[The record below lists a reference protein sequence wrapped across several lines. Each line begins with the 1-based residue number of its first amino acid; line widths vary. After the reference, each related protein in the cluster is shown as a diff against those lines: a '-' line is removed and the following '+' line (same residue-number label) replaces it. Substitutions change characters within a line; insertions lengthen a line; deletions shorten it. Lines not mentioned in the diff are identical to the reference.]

1 MSEYNIQMHNYNG
14 SSYDNLYPKT
24 KSTIVIM
31 NDGKTVEEA
40 MASGGEFTAD
50 SIKLKVDGSYDAG
63 WTVQDWYDGNI
74 ADPIL
79 DNNSFATI
87 RQVSD
92 AGTGASYWSVGDRKG
107 VALSGS
113 VGLGSTTV
121 SLSGTYYMS
130 ILGFDHN
137 KSYES
142 SSSHTI
148 TFQFG
153 WTALTGG
160 TQIAFCSFSG
170 TNYTSNGTGTAMNTS
185 NTNVGGWSSSAMRST
200 ICRTQ
205 FRACLPSDLSSV
217 LKSVTKCTNTGNS
230 GGSNTETSI
239 DDIFLP
245 SETEV
250 FGSQTYSGTTANQI
264 QYDYYKGVS
273 AGSASKNAFAAA
285 SKIRYNHQSQSS
297 AVGWWERSPHSSSM
311 YFFCLVNGY
320 GAAGNDYPVYSYGF
334 APCLCI

>member
-50 SIKLKVDGSYDAG
+50 SIKLKVNGSYDAG

-74 ADPIL
+74 VDPIL
-79 DNNSFATI
+79 NNNDFATI

-92 AGTGASYWSVGDRKG
+92 AGTGATYWSVGDRKG

-113 VGLGSTTV
+113 VGLGSKTV

-170 TNYTSNGTGTAMNTS
+170 TSYTSDGTGTAMNTS
-185 NTNVGGWSSSAMRST
+185 NTNVGGWPSSAMRST

-297 AVGWWERSPHSSSM
+297 AVRWWERSPRSSDT
-311 YFFCLVNGY
+311 YDFCFVRSGGSANFNS
-320 GAAGNDYPVYSYGF
+320 ANSSHGF